1 MKNNSILQSK
11 IKEKNGIL
19 LHILHISFI
28 SGLIKDKWLF
38 ITASAFNLLPC
49 YTLWNLWKMQLC
61 AQNRMRVT
69 KSPTILSS

>member
-11 IKEKNGIL
+11 IKERNGIL
-19 LHILHISFI
+19 FHILHISFV

-49 YTLWNLWKMQLC
+49 CTL
-61 AQNRMRVT
+61 
-69 KSPTILSS
+69 